1 MMRLALQDGAQGINQ
16 EEPAVSGRDSTRH
29 ARLISRK
36 VSVREYLGI
45 ARVKIISKVGAHRVR
60 LLFNATPY
68 VALNRMMAAMTELLT
83 APRQSWVFR
92 DRLEGSLTGLLVGDA
107 LGVPYEFKRPEDLP
121 PTNLI
126 EYEPPAGFPRSHSR
140 VPPGTWSDDGAQAL
154 VLLDTLL
161 CRGHV
166 DLAHL
171 GRGLVRWAKEGFC
184 AVDGHIFDIGIQ
196 TRAAIDRMLAGTAPA
211 ISGLGEEWD
220 NGNGSLMRVLPL
232 ALWHQGSDVEL
243 AADAARQ
250 SMPTHAHVRSMAA
263 CALYCLYVRAILA
276 EVEQP
281 WEMASKGLRT
291 LAAAER
297 CFPEAEV
304 ALLLDPR
311 NAAMA
316 KGTGYVVDTLW
327 AARNAFEASTDFEGC
342 MRLAISL
349 GHDTDTVA
357 AVAGGLAGAH
367 YGLAGIPER
376 WLHGLR
382 GQEILRPLMQQLLDQ
397 RQGSRQAIT
406 SKPRTSATHPLRID
420 SLPLLRGRLGL
431 TLCPGKKQKFAV
443 SGTWDRDLDTD
454 LAAMR
459 AWGATELVTLIED
472 HEFDEL
478 SVTALPERAQAHG
491 FHWHHL
497 PIQDQRAPDAGF
509 ERLWLST
516 LPSLKGA
523 LERGEGV
530 VLHCKGGLGR
540 AGTVAARMLL
550 ELHPELSVD
559 EVFRLI
565 REVRPGAIESRA
577 QECYLEG
584 LPS

>member
-1 MMRLALQDGAQGINQ
+1 
-16 EEPAVSGRDSTRH
+16 
-29 ARLISRK
+29 
-36 VSVREYLGI
+36 
-45 ARVKIISKVGAHRVR
+45 
-60 LLFNATPY
+60 
-68 VALNRMMAAMTELLT
+68 
-83 APRQSWVFR
+83 
-92 DRLEGSLTGLLVGDA
+92 
-107 LGVPYEFKRPEDLP
+107 
-121 PTNLI
+121 
-126 EYEPPAGFPRSHSR
+126 
-140 VPPGTWSDDGAQAL
+140 
-154 VLLDTLL
+154 
-161 CRGHV
+161 
-166 DLAHL
+166 
-171 GRGLVRWAKEGFC
+171 
-184 AVDGHIFDIGIQ
+184 
-196 TRAAIDRMLAGTAPA
+196 
-211 ISGLGEEWD
+211 
-220 NGNGSLMRVLPL
+220 
-232 ALWHQGSDVEL
+232 
-243 AADAARQ
+243 
-250 SMPTHAHVRSMAA
+250 
-263 CALYCLYVRAILA
+263 
-276 EVEQP
+276 
-281 WEMASKGLRT
+281 
-291 LAAAER
+291 
-297 CFPEAEV
+297 
-304 ALLLDPR
+304 
-311 NAAMA
+311 MA

-327 AARNAFEASTDFEGC
+327 AARNAFEASKDFEGC

-397 RQGSRQAIT
+397 RQRSRQAIT

-509 ERLWLST
+509 ERLWLNT

-584 LPS
+584 LRS